1 MQDIGTSVDY
11 MYAKQSSLL
20 GNHSNLGKGSAL
32 GRNGPRRLSGG
43 GAWAGCFA
51 QHALISLS
59 RVYWQTTSS
68 NLDKADLI
76 KVL

>member
-43 GAWAGCFA
+43 GCLGRLLCPACSN
-51 QHALISLS
+51 ISFQS
-59 RVYWQTTSS
+59 
-68 NLDKADLI
+68 
-76 KVL
+76 VLANDIEQS

>member
-32 GRNGPRRLSGG
+32 GRNGPRLSGG
-43 GAWAGCFA
+43 VPG
-51 QHALISLS
+51 QVALPSML
-59 RVYWQTTSS
+59 
-68 NLDKADLI
+68 
-76 KVL
+76 

>member
-20 GNHSNLGKGSAL
+20 GNHSNLGKGSTL

-43 GAWAGCFA
+43 VPG
-51 QHALISLS
+51 QVALPSML
-59 RVYWQTTSS
+59 
-68 NLDKADLI
+68 
-76 KVL
+76 